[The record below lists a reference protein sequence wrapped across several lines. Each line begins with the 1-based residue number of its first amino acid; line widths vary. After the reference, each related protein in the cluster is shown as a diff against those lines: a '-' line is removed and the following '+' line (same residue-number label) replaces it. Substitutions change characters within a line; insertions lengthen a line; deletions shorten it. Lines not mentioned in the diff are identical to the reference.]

1 MEELAADPAGLA
13 RAAALLRS
21 GQVIAIPTDTVY
33 GLAALARDAA
43 ARAMIYEIK
52 GRSLEQPLILM
63 AGEAAQFERW
73 VEVGERA
80 RELMDRFWPGPLTL
94 ILPARQPAE
103 GASIGVRIPAH
114 PAALALLTELGES
127 LATTSANRSGEAPA
141 LTAAEAG
148 TLVRVAAVLDGGAAP
163 GGRASTVLDLS
174 GETPRLVREGP
185 IGWADLGLA
194 EPSG

>member
-1 MEELAADPAGLA
+1 VEELGSDTAGLA
-13 RAAALLRS
+13 RAAALLRA

-43 ARAMIYEIK
+43 ARARIHEIK
-52 GRSLEQPLILM
+52 GRSLDQPLILM
-63 AGEAAQFERW
+63 AGEVAQFERW
-73 VEVGERA
+73 VEVSERA

-103 GASIGVRIPAH
+103 RASIGVRIPAH
-114 PAALALLTELGES
+114 PAALALLTRIGEG

-141 LTAAEAG
+141 LTAAGAAALDG
-148 TLVRVAAVLDGGAAP
+148 VAAVLDGGAAP

-174 GETPRLVREGP
+174 GEIPRLVREGP
-185 IGWADLGLA
+185 ISAADLGLA
-194 EPSG
+194 EPAG